1 MAATRFFLDMRGKA
15 KDGKGSVLISLYHNS
30 TTTTF
35 GTGIR
40 ISPEN
45 WCDGRIVG
53 IAGAEALNANLNA
66 QKTKIDKKIALLSM
80 ESSFFIMTA
89 SQIKKS
95 IAEEKPKRNH
105 GHPVSV
111 LFKEYVET
119 GNLKDGTKSIYKSTL
134 KKVISFSG
142 ESVCIEALDLRW
154 LRNFDNYLSETQGI
168 NGKAIYLRALRA
180 VCNYAKHTGI
190 VSHYPFDT
198 FSIRHEETRKR
209 SIAVEQLRLFYHKET
224 SLQNQMYRDYFFLM
238 FFLIGINSKDLLLAK
253 KSQVNN
259 GRLEYIRAKTNKR
272 YTVRIEPEADELIK
286 KHYGK
291 SDYLLDAMDHCIHY
305 NSFMREINEAIQS
318 IGDVVEECIP
328 DENDLFAEPKIVRHI
343 QPTIP
348 DITTYYARHTWA
360 TFAHKLDISS
370 DIIALA
376 LGHSPTNRT
385 TFIYIKPDLK
395 KVDEANRKV
404 IDYFLGKSE

>member
-15 KDGKGSVLISLYHNS
+15 KDGKGSVLISLYHNAS
-30 TTTTF
+30 TTTF

-40 ISPEN
+40 VHPDN
-45 WCDGRIVG
+45 WCDGRITGVP
-53 IAGAEALNANLNA
+53 GAEALNASLNE

-80 ESSFFIMTA
+80 EPSFFSMTA
-89 SQIKKS
+89 SQMKKS
-95 IAEEKPKRNH
+95 IAEEKPKKTY
-105 GHPVSV
+105 GHPVSAV
-111 LFKEYVET
+111 FDEYVET
-119 GNLKDGTKSIYKSTL
+119 GHLKDGTKSIYKSTL
-134 KKVISFSG
+134 KKVLSFSG
-142 ESVCIEALDLRW
+142 TTVCMEAMDLRW
-154 LRNFDNYLSETQGI
+154 LRNFDNYLSKTQGI

-180 VCNYAKHTGI
+180 VFNYAKHTGI
-190 VSHYPFDT
+190 ISHYPFDT

-209 SIAVEQLRLFYHKET
+209 SITVEQLRLFYSKET

-238 FFLIGINSKDLLLAK
+238 FFLIGINAKDLLLAK
-253 KSQVNN
+253 KSQVSN
-259 GRLEYIRAKTNKR
+259 GRFEYTRAKTNKR
-272 YTVRIEPEADELIK
+272 YTIRIEPEAEELIL
-286 KHYGK
+286 KHSGK
-291 SDYLLDAMDHCIHY
+291 SDYLLDAMDHCVHY

-318 IGDVVEECIP
+318 VGDVVEEYLP
-328 DENDLFAEPKIVRHI
+328 DENDLFAEPKLIRHI
-343 QPTIP
+343 QPIIP

-404 IDYFLGKSE
+404 IDYFLGKSV

>member
-1 MAATRFFLDMRGKA
+1 MRGKA
-15 KDGKGSVLISLYHNS
+15 KDGKGSVLISLYHNAS
-30 TTTTF
+30 TTTF

-40 ISPEN
+40 VSPDN
-45 WCDGRIVG
+45 WCDGRIIGV
-53 IAGAEALNANLNA
+53 AGAEALNASLNE

-80 ESSFFIMTA
+80 ESSFCNMTA

-95 IAEEKPKRNH
+95 IAEEKPKKNH
-105 GHPVSV
+105 AHLVSSV
-111 LFKEYVET
+111 FREYVET
-119 GNLKDGTKSIYKSTL
+119 GGLKDGTKSIYRSTL
-134 KKVISFSG
+134 KKVLSFSG
-142 ESVCIEALDLRW
+142 DSFCMEAMDLRW
-154 LRNFDNYLSETQGI
+154 LRNFDNYLAKTQGT

-180 VCNYAKHTGI
+180 VCNYARHTGMI
-190 VSHYPFDT
+190 SHYPFDT

-209 SIAVEQLRLFYHKET
+209 SITVEQLRLFHDKKT
-224 SLQNQMYRDYFFLM
+224 SPQNDMYRDYFFIM
-238 FFLIGINSKDLLLAK
+238 FFLIGINAKDLLLAK
-253 KSQVNN
+253 KSHVNN
-259 GRLEYIRAKTNKR
+259 GRLEYTRAKTGKK
-272 YTVRIEPEADELIK
+272 YTIRIEPEAAELIAR
-286 KHYGK
+286 HSGK

-305 NSFMREINEAIQS
+305 SSFTREINEAIQS
-318 IGDVVEECIP
+318 IGDVAEECIP
-328 DENDLFAEPKIVRHI
+328 DENDLFAEPKIIRHI
-343 QPTIP
+343 QPVIP

-404 IDYFLGKSE
+404 IDYFLGKSI

>member
-30 TTTTF
+30 STTTF

-53 IAGAEALNANLNA
+53 VVGAEALNANLND
-66 QKTKIDKKIALLSM
+66 QKTKIDKKIALLSL
-80 ESSFFIMTA
+80 ESYFFNMTA

-95 IAEEKPKRNH
+95 ITEEKPKKTY
-105 GHPVSV
+105 GHPVSSV
-111 LFKEYVET
+111 FEEYVKT

-134 KKVISFSG
+134 KKVLSFSG
-142 ESVCIEALDLRW
+142 NSICMESIDLRW
-154 LRNFDNYLSETQGI
+154 LRNFDNYLSKTQGI

-180 VCNYAKHTGI
+180 VCNYAKHTGM

-209 SIAVEQLRLFYHKET
+209 SITVEQLRLFYNKDT
-224 SLQNQMYRDYFFLM
+224 SLQNRMYRDYFFLM
-238 FFLIGINSKDLLLAK
+238 FFLIGINAKDLLLAK
-253 KSQVNN
+253 KSQVSD
-259 GRLEYIRAKTNKR
+259 GRLEYARAKTGKK
-272 YTVRIEPEADELIK
+272 YSIRIEPEAEELIER
-286 KHYGK
+286 YSGK
-291 SDYLLDAMDHCIHY
+291 SNYLLDAMDHCVHY
-305 NSFMREINEAIQS
+305 SSFAREINEAIQS
-318 IGDVVEECIP
+318 IGDAIVEYIP
-328 DENDLFAEPKIVRHI
+328 DENDLFAEPKIIRHI
-343 QPTIP
+343 QPVIP

-404 IDYFLGKSE
+404 IDYFLGKSV